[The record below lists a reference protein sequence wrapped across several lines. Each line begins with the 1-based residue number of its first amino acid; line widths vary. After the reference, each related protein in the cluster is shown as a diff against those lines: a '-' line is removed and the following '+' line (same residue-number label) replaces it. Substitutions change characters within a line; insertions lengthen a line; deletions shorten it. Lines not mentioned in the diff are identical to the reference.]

1 MFEAVTLFIH
11 ASSNSVTMSYSRF
24 LSGNSSWIDLDSQ
37 PQLEWYIPVQG
48 RVRLVR
54 ENDAVP
60 FRVPMTT
67 RFVSGLGGAGPVQ
80 VGFI

>member
-54 ENDAVP
+54 ENDTVRLDQTKYIQYLSVCP
-60 FRVPMTT
+60 
-67 RFVSGLGGAGPVQ
+67 
-80 VGFI
+80 